1 MYQSGFAYD
10 YITAKMK
17 DPSGPDPQR
26 LGAMGFGAVVAG
38 LLIFARHR
46 FSVVAASPHRSHLPA
61 RVGDRRPIRPLLP
74 HLGSP
79 KWVLIKVGGQSLY
92 ERGKPFF
99 IGLVVGHL
107 AGYVLY
113 IIAAIIL
120 YPGEAGLH
128 IPPKSRYF

>member
-1 MYQSGFAYD
+1 
-10 YITAKMK
+10 
-17 DPSGPDPQR
+17 
-26 LGAMGFGAVVAG
+26 MGFGAVVAG
-38 LLIFARHR
+38 FLIFARHR
-46 FSVVAASPHRSHLPA
+46 FPWWPLHPIGFTCPLVSGTVAQFGPFFLTWL
-61 RVGDRRPIRPLLP
+61 VKVI
-74 HLGSP
+74 
-79 KWVLIKVGGQSLY
+79 LIKIGGQSLY

-113 IIAAIIL
+113 IIAALIF